1 MIAAFSPFLAVRYL
15 VTRRINLLGIAGVM
29 FAVWAMLVV
38 DAVFTGFV
46 SGIQRDVHASS
57 TDLLITDLPHD
68 TGYEA
73 LCAAIEAERELVVA
87 TAPRLRHH
95 GLLQRMQ
102 EPQQRG
108 ERPRRGSSQV
118 DFDHTQHGF
127 ALLVGIDPVREE
139 AVSGLRGWLV
149 RGPAELA
156 QKMPGLADLLLP
168 STVLD
173 EPNPDR
179 RSRLLA
185 PDDVE
190 WEARRR
196 VGLPVEPD
204 HRLHRSDWPG
214 VLFGWRRFMQ
224 TSMLPKAEP
233 FDLLVAAVG
242 RDNTLRSDSTPCA
255 FAGFFATGHRMFDE
269 NAVLLPIKTL
279 RSLLGQDSFDPLAID
294 LVTDI
299 AVRVRRDTS
308 ATALAAGKQ
317 RLQRA
322 VQALLP
328 PGSTP
333 CSVLDWQQQNLVFLS
348 AVAHEQAMMQFVLFV
363 VMLVAAFVIYA
374 TLHMMVVQKVKD
386 IGILAAIG
394 GSPAGIGAVFLVGG
408 LTVGATGALLGI
420 GAGLLSVQYLN
431 PVNDWLFANFNVEL
445 FPRALFD
452 LREIPCDLE
461 PSWIAKVGIGAVLL
475 ALFVAFVPSRKA
487 SRMNPVQAL
496 SYE

>member
-46 SGIQRDVHASS
+46 SGIRRDVRTST
-57 TDLLITDLPHD
+57 TDLLVTDLPHD
-68 TGYEA
+68 TGYER
-73 LCAAIEAERELVVA
+73 LREAIEADTGLVAA

-95 GLLQRMQ
+95 GMLQRVRQ
-102 EPQQRG
+102 PQ
-108 ERPRRGSSQV
+108 RRVRTQGSSQV
-118 DFDHTQHGF
+118 DFDHTENGF

-139 AVSGLRGWLV
+139 AVSGLRSWLV
-149 RGPAELA
+149 RGPEELA
-156 QKMPGLADLLLP
+156 QRYPGDFWS

-173 EPNPDR
+173 EPDLER
-179 RSRLLA
+179 RSQLRA
-185 PDDVE
+185 KDEVE
-190 WEARRR
+190 WAARRR
-196 VGLPVEPD
+196 SNLPAAKNVQQ
-204 HRLHRSDWPG
+204 HRADMPG
-214 VLFGWRRFMQ
+214 VLFGWQRIRR
-224 TSMLPKAEP
+224 TGALPEAEP

-242 RDNTLRSDSTPCA
+242 SDNQLRSDSDRVQ
-255 FAGFFATGHRMFDE
+255 FAGCFATGHRMFDE
-269 NAVLLPIKTL
+269 NAVLLPIETL
-279 RSLLGQDSFDPLAID
+279 RTLLGLDSFDTASVD

-308 ATALAAGKQ
+308 ASALVAGKQ

-328 PGSTP
+328 PGSPP
-333 CSVLDWQQQNLVFLS
+333 CSVLDWEEQNLVFLS

-386 IGILAAIG
+386 IGIMAAIG

-408 LTVGATGALLGI
+408 FTVGAVGALLGI

-431 PVNDWLFANFNVEL
+431 PVNDWLFANFQVEL
-445 FPRALFD
+445 FPRTLFD

-475 ALFVAFVPSRKA
+475 ALVVAFVPSRKA

-496 SYE
+496 SHE